1 MARNPAR
8 INTRLDSVAKTFNAF
23 ALGAMLATVKCAA
36 LLQAMPDNANSTMSA
51 GWCERMNGAFEAV
64 EGMRLAAHRDLK
76 RLVVVIAAGF
86 TCSHDLHL
94 RRHAA
99 DVY

>member
-1 MARNPAR
+1 
-8 INTRLDSVAKTFNAF
+8 
-23 ALGAMLATVKCAA
+23 MLATVKCAA
-36 LLQAMPDNANSTMSA
+36 LLQAMPDDADSAMIA

-64 EGMRLAAHRDLK
+64 KGMRLAAHRHLK
-76 RLVVVIAAGF
+76 CLVVVIAAGF